1 MTGIGTGLAALS
13 ASQKLMRVGIAVGL
27 LLLVIGAI
35 ALWGHSK
42 YKAGH
47 EAGVTETDA
56 AWQKASDELMREA
69 GKSATKA
76 DDRAVAALEEH
87 KEQISEDRAAL
98 EKAKE
103 EGSSPFD
110 ALFGSQ

>member
-1 MTGIGTGLAALS
+1 MSGIGTGIAALS
-13 ASQKLMRVGIAVGL
+13 ASQKLMRIGVAVGL
-27 LLLVIGAI
+27 LLLVIGGI
-35 ALWGHSK
+35 LFWGHSK

-56 AWQKASDELMREA
+56 AWKKASDELMREA

-87 KEQISEDRAAL
+87 KEQIDEERKAVEAA
-98 EKAKE
+98 KQD
-103 EGSSPFD
+103 GSSPLD
-110 ALFGSQ
+110 VLFGN

>member
-1 MTGIGTGLAALS
+1 MSGIGTGIAALS
-13 ASQKLMRVGIAVGL
+13 MSQKLIRVGIAVAL
-27 LLLVIGAI
+27 LLAVVGAI
-35 ALWGHSK
+35 LLWGHSK

-76 DDRAVAALEEH
+76 DDRAVAAFEEH
-87 KEQISEDRAAL
+87 KEQITEDR
-98 EKAKE
+98 KAVE
-103 EGSSPFD
+103 DAQRNGSSPLD
-110 ALFGSQ
+110 ALFGN

>member
-1 MTGIGTGLAALS
+1 MTGIGMGLAALS
-13 ASQKLMRVGIAVGL
+13 TSQKLIRVGIAIGI

-35 ALWGHSK
+35 ALWGHGK

-47 EAGVTETDA
+47 AAGVAETDA

-76 DDRAVAALEEH
+76 DDHAVAALEEH
-87 KEQISEDRAAL
+87 KEQIDEDR
-98 EKAKE
+98 KAVE
-103 EGSSPFD
+103 DAQRNGSSPLD
-110 ALFGSQ
+110 ALFSN

>member
-13 ASQKLMRVGIAVGL
+13 MSQKLARVGIAIGI
-27 LLLVIGAI
+27 LLLVIGAT
-35 ALWGHSK
+35 ALWGHGK

-47 EAGVTETDA
+47 EAGVAETDA
-56 AWQKASDELMREA
+56 AWQKATDELMREA

-76 DDRAVAALEEH
+76 DDRAVAALEAH
-87 KEQISEDRAAL
+87 KEQIDEDRAAV

-103 EGSSPFD
+103 EGSSPLD
-110 ALFGSQ
+110 ALFGN

>member
-13 ASQKLMRVGIAVGL
+13 MSQKLMRIGIAVGV
-27 LLLVIGAI
+27 LLLVI
-35 ALWGHSK
+35 ALIWWRVDAYGDK
-42 YKAGH
+42 RFQ
-47 EAGVTETDA
+47 EGVTETDA
-56 AWQKASDELMREA
+56 AWKKASDELMREA

-87 KEQISEDRAAL
+87 KEQIDEDRAAV

-103 EGSSPFD
+103 EGSSPLD
-110 ALFGSQ
+110 ALFGN